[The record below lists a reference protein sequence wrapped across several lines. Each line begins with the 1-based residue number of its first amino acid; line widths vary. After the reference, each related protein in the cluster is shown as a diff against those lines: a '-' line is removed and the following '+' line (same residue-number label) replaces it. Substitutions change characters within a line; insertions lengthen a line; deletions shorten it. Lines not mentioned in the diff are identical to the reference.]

1 MNFFR
6 RKPTI
11 EEKTVP
17 DPTTMEAST
26 VEEYVNRG
34 MLFYSHEKFDQ
45 AEADFKQ
52 AMSMDPEAVD
62 PIYGLALAYK
72 GADQADQAIEA
83 FEKVIALLDQGKMDD
98 QPERKTMLKRI
109 SKSHIKS
116 LEASGAAAQKSE

>member
-6 RKPTI
+6 RKPII

-17 DPTTMEAST
+17 DPTEMEAST

-62 PIYGLALAYK
+62 AIYGLALNYK
-72 GADQADQAIEA
+72 ASNQADQAIEA
-83 FEKVIALLDQGKMDD
+83 FQKVIALLDQGKMDD
-98 QPERKTMLKRI
+98 QPERKTMLTRI

-116 LEASGAAAQKSE
+116 LEASESAAEAGE